1 MLILTQVQTK
11 LFWSKASGLAL
22 KQWSMNANVKMMA
35 VPQYLVQHPCRANDH
50 IKSDF
55 CTNSSIVLISQ
66 VDNSRKTRAD
76 HGKVSDPTDG
86 WCKTGR
92 YKNLRLIKNGIV
104 LIITSLLTV

>member
-1 MLILTQVQTK
+1 MQTK
-11 LFWSKASGLAL
+11 LSWSKASGLAL
-22 KQWSMNANVKMMA
+22 KQWSVNANVKMMA

-66 VDNSRKTRAD
+66 VDNSRTTRAD
-76 HGKVSDPTDG
+76 HGKVSDLTDG

-92 YKNLRLIKNGIV
+92 YKNLRLMKNGKG
-104 LIITSLLTV
+104 LIIASLLTV